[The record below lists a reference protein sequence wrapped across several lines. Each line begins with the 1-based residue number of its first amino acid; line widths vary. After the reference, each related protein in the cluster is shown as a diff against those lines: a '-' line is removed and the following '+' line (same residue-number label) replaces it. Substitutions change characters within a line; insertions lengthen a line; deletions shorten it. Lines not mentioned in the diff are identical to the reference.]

1 MGYVRAH
8 LKLEFDDPELAGF
21 VVRAKRLSIGRLMD
35 LMELRS
41 LKGLGDDSPEVRE
54 GLQQIFVSL
63 SKVITSWNL
72 EEPVDPADP
81 DGPSTPVP
89 VTPETIAD
97 QDFGLLVSIIDAL
110 QSATTAVS
118 RPLAQ
123 PSSDGDPS
131 LVASIPMDELS
142 PNPES

>member
-35 LMELRS
+35 LMELRN

-54 GLQQIFVSL
+54 GLQQVFVSL

-81 DGPSTPVP
+81 DGESVPVP
-89 VTPETIAD
+89 VTPDTIAD
-97 QDFGLLVSIIDAL
+97 QDLGLLMSIIDAL
-110 QSATTAVS
+110 QEATTAVP

-123 PSSDGDPS
+123 PSSDGETP
-131 LVASIPMDELS
+131 LVASIPMDELPPS
-142 PNPES
+142 PES